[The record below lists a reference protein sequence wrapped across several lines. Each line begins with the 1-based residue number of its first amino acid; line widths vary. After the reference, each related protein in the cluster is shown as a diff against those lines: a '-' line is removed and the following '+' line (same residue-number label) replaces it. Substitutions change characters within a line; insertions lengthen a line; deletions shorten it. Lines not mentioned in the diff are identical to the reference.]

1 MLALGIRYLNGFA
14 AACETHARQPGSE
27 RPEWPPHPARV
38 FMAMA
43 AAHFVTGSDP
53 GEREALL
60 WLESLPPPGLRVPG
74 KIPRAVV
81 THYVPVNDKPV
92 WKKDPA
98 KPQQKPPPSL
108 QSGPGIMRVRQERT
122 FARAWLDDE
131 PVYLVWPDAIAE
143 PPVAAALQSLCAK
156 VTRIGHSTSLVQM
169 WVARPDEVSELTW
182 VPDDERAELQLRV
195 PGPGTLEDLERRYN
209 AEAVEAWTSLV
220 LASEDDRDRR
230 AQRAARKRLKEEF
243 GGAPLQQLRPQV
255 PLYQGYARP
264 GQGEHRASAPGTVF
278 SPHLVVFGLERRSGP
293 FAALGLPAALAVVQ
307 RWREALVSQVD
318 DLPERVREVVSGH
331 DRAGGPLQ
339 GPHLALVPLA
349 FVGHPHADGHLLG
362 LAAALPA
369 GLDAEERRQ
378 VLRVL
383 GRVHEL
389 RLGDLGVWGLV
400 RELGDRPPWNLRA
413 EAWTAHPSG
422 ATHWST
428 VTPVAFDRHPK
439 EKDRAAYQREAAEMI
454 AGACTAV
461 GLPRPREV
469 VVTQV
474 SAHLGVPPAHVF
486 PRLRRKDGGDR
497 RHAHAILVFDEPVIG
512 PVLIGA
518 GRYRGYGVCRPMD
531 AG

>member
-1 MLALGIRYLNGFA
+1 MLALGIRYLNAFVA
-14 AACETHARQPGSE
+14 ASEPDDRE

-38 FMAMA
+38 FMALA
-43 AAHFVTGSDP
+43 AAHFTTGADP

-60 WLESLPPPGLRVPG
+60 WLESLPPPVLRVADAF
-74 KIPRAVV
+74 PRRALPEGVIKQ
-81 THYVPVNDKPV
+81 HVPVNDQPV

-98 KPQQKPPPSL
+98 KPQQKPPPPL

-122 FARAWLDDE
+122 FARAWLDE
-131 PVYLVWPDAIAE
+131 ESVYLVWPNAVAE

-156 VTRIGHSTSLVQM
+156 VTRIGHSSSLVQV
-169 WVARPDEVSELTW
+169 WVAGPDEVGEPTW

-209 AEAVEAWTSLV
+209 AEAVERYGSLV
-220 LASEDDRDRR
+220 LAAEDDRDKKT
-230 AQRAARKRLKEEF
+230 QQAARKQLKEEF
-243 GGAPLQQLRPQV
+243 GGTPPEHFRPQIS
-255 PLYQGYARP
+255 LYQGYARP
-264 GQGEHRASAPGTVF
+264 RRGEERASAPGTVF

-293 FAALGLPAALAVVQ
+293 FAVLGLPAVLAVVQ
-307 RWREALVSQVD
+307 RWREALVSQSND
-318 DLPERVREVVSGH
+318 APERVREVVSGH
-331 DRAGGPLQ
+331 DRSGGPLQ
-339 GPHLALVPLA
+339 GPHLALIPLA

-362 LAAALPA
+362 LAAAFPA

-383 GRVHEL
+383 GRVGEL

-400 RELGDRPPWNLRA
+400 RELGDRPAWNLRA

-469 VVTQV
+469 VVTQL
-474 SAHLGVPPAHVF
+474 SAHLGVPPAYVF
-486 PRLRRKDGGDR
+486 PRLRRKDGSDR
-497 RHAHAILVFDEPVIG
+497 RHAHAILVFDEPVRG

-518 GRYRGYGVCRPMD
+518 GRYRGYGVCRPMEQ
-531 AG
+531 